1 MKMLLDLYHRNT
13 PIHVTPIMIFSTSV
27 RIFVYQIE
35 FIQSEGLKTR
45 DICNSNLS

>member
-1 MKMLLDLYHRNT
+1 MKMLLDLYHRNA